1 MADYYHDDDGY
12 SHEEYLYSE
21 HGPNYREPKPFQSV
35 GDQIA
40 RLNLKGGEESSHDD
54 GVDEDDGENELKL
67 VEEIES
73 LCMKCGENV
82 RFLPWPSF
90 IYEHY

>member
-54 GVDEDDGENELKL
+54 EDDGEDELKL